1 MRRLNLHSLLLIF
14 LLAHAGI
21 THAADRNNY
30 TIRKATERI
39 RIDGSLDEPS
49 WKNGADASEF
59 RQKFPFDT
67 SAAVSKSRVKIL
79 FDQDFIY
86 FGIECTNRDTSS
98 PFVVQTLR
106 RDFDPAANDAF
117 QIIIDPFNDQYN
129 GFSFIVSPYNVQS
142 EGLITGG
149 GTFGQSSNWDNRW
162 FSQVSRSKNA
172 WYAEVAIPFASIRFN
187 PNTTVWGLNLARID
201 LKHNEI
207 SVWNPVPRNFNLTS
221 LAFTGNLAWETAPP
235 ASGLNVSVIPYGVAE
250 ANQDIENNQAVKT
263 RPALGADAKIAVTSS
278 LNLDLTVNPDFSQAD
293 VDRQITNL
301 TRFSLFFPER
311 RQFFL
316 ENNDLFAQFGFSKI
330 RPFFSRRI
338 GLQDGVRIPIRYG
351 LRLSGKVNR
360 DWRIGLLNMQTG
372 SSELLG
378 IPSENFTVAC
388 FQRQLKGR
396 SNIGGIFVNRQET
409 DANSLKYTRFNRVA
423 GIDYKLASKNGRWN
437 GIAFFHK
444 SFSPGK
450 PQKEEYAHASFLRY
464 DDANWSLMWNHEYVG
479 KNYNA
484 AAGFVPRQE
493 QYNAELGKTI
503 KASYWR
509 LEPEISYRYYF
520 KSEKLNSIEFSAYS
534 SAYADSAYTPT
545 EIDGSLSVQTNYVNT
560 AYWGINYSEKLVR
573 LIYPQDITLSN
584 LAPLPAGN
592 YRFNEISVYGR
603 SDVRKRV
610 TVSGAAGIGSFYT
623 GKKQSVSSV
632 LQWRFPPYA
641 TLGINYSLDAIQL
654 GGEYAP
660 VVLNLIGPQ
669 VDWSFSRSLFFST
682 IVQYNDQSGNMNWFA
697 RLQWRFKPMSDMFL
711 VFTNNYGTPNLNA
724 KNWALIAKVSLW
736 ISP

>member
-1 MRRLNLHSLLLIF
+1 MKRFVALSFLLLTQ
-14 LLAHAGI
+14 LAH
-21 THAADRNNY
+21 TSFTLAADRKNY
-30 TIRKATERI
+30 TIRKCTERL
-39 RIDGSLDEPS
+39 RIDGNLDETA
-49 WKNGADASEF
+49 WKVGNEVSDF
-59 RQKFPFDT
+59 QQKFPFDT
-67 SAAVSKSRVKIL
+67 STAQSKSKVRIL
-79 FDQDFIY
+79 FDNNFIY
-86 FGIECTNRDTSS
+86 FGIECLNRDTAG
-98 PFVVQTLR
+98 PYIVQTLR

-129 GFSFIVSPYNVQS
+129 GFSFIISPYNVQS

-149 GTFGQSSNWDNRW
+149 GTFGQSGNWDNRW
-162 FSQVSRSKNA
+162 FSQVSRTKNA
-172 WYAEVAIPFASIRFN
+172 WFAEIAIPFASIRFN

-201 LKHNEI
+201 LKNNEI
-207 SVWNPVPRNFNLTS
+207 SVWNPVPRIFNLTA
-221 LAFTGNLAWETAPP
+221 LAFTGNLTWETAPP
-235 ASGLNVSVIPYGVAE
+235 AAGLNVSVIPYGVGE
-250 ANQDIENNQAVKT
+250 ANQDLENNQAVKT

-293 VDRQITNL
+293 VDRQVTNL

-338 GLQDGVRIPIRYG
+338 GLQDGVRIPIQYG
-351 LRLSGKVNR
+351 LRLSGKINR
-360 DWRIGLLNMQTG
+360 DWRVGLLNMQTG

-378 IPSENFTVAC
+378 MPSENFTVAC

-409 DANSLKYTRFNRVA
+409 DANSLLYTRFNRVA

-450 PQKEEYAHASFLRY
+450 AEKEEYAHASFLRY

-493 QYNAELGKTI
+493 QYNAELDQI
-503 KASYWR
+503 VKATYWR
-509 LEPEISYRYYF
+509 LEPEVSYRYYF
-520 KSEKLNSIEFSAYS
+520 KSETLNAVEFTAYTS
-534 SAYADSAYTPT
+534 VYSDSAFNPT

-560 AYWGINYSEKLVR
+560 AYWGINYIEKLVR
-573 LIYPQDITLSN
+573 LIYPQDVTLSN

-592 YRFNEISVYGR
+592 YRFKEVSVYGR
-603 SDVRKRV
+603 SDVRKRI
-610 TVSGAAGIGSFYT
+610 TLSGAAGIGGFYT
-623 GKKQSVSSV
+623 GKKQSISSV
-632 LQWRFPPYA
+632 LQWRFPPFA
-641 TLGINYSLDAIQL
+641 SLGLNYSRDAIQL
-654 GGEYAP
+654 GAEYP
-660 VVLNLIGPQ
+660 PLVLNLIGPQ
-669 VDWSFSRSLFFST
+669 LDCSFSRSLFFSS
-682 IVQYNDQSGNMNWFA
+682 IVQYNDQSGNMNLFA
-697 RLQWRFKPMSDMFL
+697 RLQWRFKPMSDVFL
-711 VFTNNYGTPNLNA
+711 VFTNNYSTPEIEA
-724 KNWALIAKVSLW
+724 KNWALIAKVSMW